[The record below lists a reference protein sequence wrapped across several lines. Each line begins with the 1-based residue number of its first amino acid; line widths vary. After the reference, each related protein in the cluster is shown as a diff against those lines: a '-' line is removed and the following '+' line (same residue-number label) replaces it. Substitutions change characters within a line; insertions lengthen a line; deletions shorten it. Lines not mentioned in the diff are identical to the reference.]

1 MSAKINYTRG
11 ELTSLKS
18 QIAAHQTALGSLSTS
33 IAQAEGLL
41 NAREALAEEPVRENI
56 EAKFAALNGAVSA
69 VNGLSLSI
77 PSQVDFMAGYDAAV
91 AADAE

>member
-1 MSAKINYTRG
+1 MSAKIDYTRG

-18 QIAAHQTALGSLSTS
+18 QIAAHQTALGALSTS

-41 NAREALAEEPVRENI
+41 NARQALAEEPVRENI
-56 EAKFAALNGAVSA
+56 EAKFSALRGAVAA
-69 VNGLSLSI
+69 VNGLSLLI

-91 AADAE
+91 DPA